1 MKKLSD
7 ASLKVIYIFV
17 AIVVIALAYVMGVSK
32 NMTKHS
38 EIVSQNEQLQVQLN
52 DLIQKSAQSEQI
64 DQEIAGYDSEMATV
78 SARYPSRLTEQKVY
92 YLINDMVEKTGVEF
106 SSIAISL
113 NNLLTTNGAA
123 SEAELGNN
131 ITDDEGDDDVAAGVA
146 ATDAVATDA
155 ASADAT
161 ATTGEATPLA
171 GAPGEEEE
179 AELTE
184 ADMVFE
190 IAESEPDY
198 ANLSV
203 YESTITLPFSGEY
216 DEVKELVRYVT
227 ENQDHMSLGAVSAA
241 FDTKT
246 GLVSGSITIYMYA
259 MSGNGKAYKDPQ
271 ISGIDLGAKDGNI
284 FGSYSK
290 KRKRG

>member
-38 EIVSQNEQLQVQLN
+38 EIEEQNEQLQVRLN

-64 DQEIAGYDSEMATV
+64 DQEIATYDSEMATV
-78 SARYPSRLTEQKVY
+78 SARYPSRLTEQKIY
-92 YLINDMVEKTGVEF
+92 YLVNDMVEKTGVEF

-113 NNLLTTNGAA
+113 NNLLTTNGMAP
-123 SEAELGNN
+123 EAELGNN
-131 ITDDEGDDDVAAGVA
+131 ITDDEGQEDDAAAGVA
-146 ATDAVATDA
+146 ATGAAPTDA
-155 ASADAT
+155 ADA
-161 ATTGEATPLA
+161 AIAGGEATPLA
-171 GAPGEEEE
+171 SAPEEEE

-190 IAESEPDY
+190 IPETEPDY

-216 DEVKELVRYVT
+216 DEVKELVKYVT
-227 ENQDHMSLGAVSAA
+227 ENEDHMSLGAVSAA

-259 MSGNGKAYKDPQ
+259 MNGNGKPYKDPE
-271 ISGIDLGAKDGNI
+271 ISGIDLGAKDSNI

>member
-38 EIVSQNEQLQVQLN
+38 EIEGQNEQLQVQLN

-113 NNLLTTNGAA
+113 NNLLTTNGVAPD
-123 SEAELGNN
+123 AELGNN
-131 ITDDEGDDDVAAGVA
+131 ITDDAAQDDAAAGVV

-161 ATTGEATPLA
+161 VTEGAAIPLA
-171 GAPGEEEE
+171 DASEEEE

-184 ADMVFE
+184 EDMIFKIE
-190 IAESEPDY
+190 ESEPDY

-227 ENQDHMSLGAVSAA
+227 ENEDHMSLGAVSAA

-259 MSGNGKAYKDPQ
+259 MNGNGKAYEDPV